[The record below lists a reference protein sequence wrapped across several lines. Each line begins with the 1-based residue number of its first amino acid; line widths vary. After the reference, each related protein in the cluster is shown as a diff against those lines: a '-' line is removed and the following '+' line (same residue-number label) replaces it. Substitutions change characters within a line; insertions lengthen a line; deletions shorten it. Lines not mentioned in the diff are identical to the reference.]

1 MSDTTIDVQV
11 IEPDGDVGQM
21 IEDHLSRAIHLH
33 LERACVNICRAGS
46 ADQAMDQFLA
56 RPADVIIT
64 ELELPDS
71 DGISMLAELRA
82 HAEFS
87 AIVVARQATLG
98 KAVELMRLGVRDLL
112 IKPCDLRR
120 LGKVAAVAAADRL
133 AAKRAELR
141 QRRLRT
147 VAGRIIRDRRELRRR
162 MDLVCSDLVSAY
174 RDLASRFVEHA
185 AGSKTHEN

>member
-1 MSDTTIDVQV
+1 MSDTTINVLV
-11 IEPDGDVGQM
+11 IEPDDDVAQM
-21 IEDHLSRAIHLH
+21 MVDHLSRAIHLR
-33 LERACVNICRAGS
+33 LDRACVNIRRASS
-46 ADQAMDQFLA
+46 AEEAMDQFLA
-56 RPADVIIT
+56 RPADVVIT
-64 ELELPDS
+64 ELEFPES
-71 DGISMLAELRA
+71 DGVTMLAKMRA

-87 AIVVARQATLG
+87 TIVVTGQATLG
-98 KAVELMRLGVRDLL
+98 KAVQLMRLGVRDLL

-133 AAKRAELR
+133 AVKRAELR

-174 RDLASRFVEHA
+174 RDLASRFVEHTA
-185 AGSKTHEN
+185 AKPHDN